1 MARALGEETV
11 QSLRE
16 AGAEELR
23 QLVMGLA
30 AELDVPA
37 AKVVLHN
44 PHAGEEVVRLIAE
57 QRRLLAFYELRR
69 EVALH
74 ARCPQPLA
82 LSLLPGLY
90 WRDLVA
96 AGLDVRIR
104 PVVRRAADQRLV
116 ERLPAL
122 AVGEKIAIARAASR
136 PVLQAL
142 RHDPTPSVV
151 AALLD
156 NPRLTEP
163 DLVPLL
169 ASDTARP
176 QAIEVVLGHRK
187 WGHRYA
193 LRATALRNPQTPLTL
208 ALRHLPLLKKPDL
221 RAVAG
226 DARLQPALRRRAQT
240 LLGEAS

>member
-1 MARALGEETV
+1 MVPGLDAEVV
-11 QSLRE
+11 QRLRE
-16 AGAEELR
+16 AGADDLR

-30 AELDVPA
+30 AQLDVPA

-69 EVALH
+69 EIALH

-104 PVVRRAADQRLV
+104 PVVRRAADQRLA

-122 AVGEKIAIARAASR
+122 AVGEKVAIARSASR
-136 PVLQAL
+136 PVLQSL
-142 RHDPTPSVV
+142 RYDPSAGVV
-151 AALLD
+151 TALLD
-156 NPRLTEP
+156 NPRLTES
-163 DLVPLL
+163 DLLPLL
-169 ASDTARP
+169 ASETARP
-176 QAIEVVLGHRK
+176 QAIEAVLGHRK
-187 WGHRYA
+187 WGHRYP
-193 LRATALRNPQTPLTL
+193 LRATALRNPQTPLAL

-226 DARLQPALRRRAQT
+226 DGRLQPALRRRAQT
-240 LLGEAS
+240 LLGEGS